1 MTTSFIQ
8 QAFGAAVRWALF
20 WAQATEHWT
29 LSFHSEV
36 SSGEGVAFDRWQTG
50 VIVGVFADLGMG
62 GELGS
67 I

>member
-1 MTTSFIQ
+1 MTPFIQ

-50 VIVGVFADLGMG
+50 VVVGAFAELGMG